1 MVSHL
6 EVATIPILMPILVSH
21 RKDLENKIAAN
32 GGNYKPNLTKDET
45 HLIAKDPNGA
55 KYEFAERWGIKT
67 VTVEWMEQSLER
79 GMILEETKYHPS
91 MPPERRGQ
99 GAWIQRTIS
108 TSSLGKR
115 KPGKEPGADR
125 SRRLRRTASARLE
138 THNSGIWGEIA
149 VQDVKPEP
157 RMEHDVWDDQVEV
170 KPEDLRDE
178 KQQSLNAPRKDL
190 GRTEPMAKVKPHK
203 HPPEK
208 HELFH
213 GHSFLLHG
221 FNQQQSP
228 VVEGHLRSRGA
239 EIVDPSSLSG
249 SAEEIFVV
257 VPHTMTASRVTDGL
271 SHSIHYTLVTELW
284 IERCIFG
291 KAYHEP
297 TAHVTS
303 QPLAVIPVPGFE
315 NMRIASTGVHGLD
328 LGHMS
333 KMLDLVGAKYVENF
347 DPQANILLSSA
358 NPTEEKLQHAKLW
371 EKPVIKVDWLWD
383 SLRHG
388 TSLPLRSYL
397 VQEAY
402 SSEKLGSNSNARKQD
417 GGSEELLSERKH
429 LSASGSRSKGPEEA
443 NLSGPKHSKR
453 SDEERQRSKTQHF
466 SRGTKRRSN
475 IFPDED
481 GPPVDSLDSA
491 NLDGA
496 DSPIRT
502 KADISANASPSIS
515 SKPSRLPPLQQIS
528 HNSSPPKATPAMTND
543 KSESMSSKRSA
554 PASPKSL
561 QSPSAKQSRKE
572 ENENLEPTM
581 SELLAIHK
589 SKSSHRPT
597 SKSGEAKAEQTSSPR
612 RRRRQLLGRATSNM
626 SAHNNEHHN
635 TLSRASS
642 VGSLNT
648 DGVGTPLSSSFPLSR
663 TKPKDDTTTS
673 GVVYDAEPVE
683 EMRKQQQDEEEKL
696 QMTQLGYED
705 PDVKVAR
712 ERVARKMEGKPAVP
726 TGKTPKKAFPD
737 GERTAG
743 KKDFNVGGGVGGV
756 GEGLGISRR
765 TRQAVAGR

>member
-1 MVSHL
+1 
-6 EVATIPILMPILVSH
+6 MPILVSH

-45 HLIAKDPNGA
+45 HLIAKDPIGA
-55 KYEFAERWGIKT
+55 KYEFADKWSIKT

-91 MPPERRGQ
+91 MPPERRGH
-99 GAWIQRTIS
+99 GAWIQRTTS

-157 RMEHDVWDDQVEV
+157 RLDHDMWDDQVEV
-170 KPEDLRDE
+170 KPQDLQDE
-178 KQQSLNAPRKDL
+178 RQQSLNAPRKDL
-190 GRTEPMAKVKPHK
+190 GRIEPMAEGKPHK

-213 GHSFLLHG
+213 GRSFLLHG

-239 EIVDPSSLSG
+239 KVVDLSSLTG
-249 SAEEIFVV
+249 PAEEIFVV
-257 VPHTMTASRVTDGL
+257 VPHTMTASRVTDCL
-271 SHSIHYTLVTELW
+271 SPSDHYILVTELW

-315 NMRIASTGVHGLD
+315 NMRIASTGIHGLD

-333 KMLDLVGAKYVENF
+333 KMLNLVGAKYMENF
-347 DPQANILLSSA
+347 DPQASLLLSSA

-371 EKPVIKVDWLWD
+371 DKPVVKVDWLWD
-383 SLRHG
+383 SIRHG
-388 TSLPLRSYL
+388 SSLPLEPYL

-402 SSEKLGSNSNARKQD
+402 SSEKPGSNSNARKPDD
-417 GGSEELLSERKH
+417 GPEESS
-429 LSASGSRSKGPEEA
+429 SAQKKVLADSRSKNPKEPNA
-443 NLSGPKHSKR
+443 SGPNR
-453 SDEERQRSKTQHF
+453 SPRPDKERQGSIMQHF
-466 SRGTKRRSN
+466 SRGMKPGSN

-481 GPPVDSLDSA
+481 GPPADSLNSA

-496 DSPIRT
+496 NSPIPSR
-502 KADISANASPSIS
+502 ADVPSNASPSIS
-515 SKPSRLPPLQQIS
+515 SKPPRLPPLQQIS
-528 HNSSPPKATPAMTND
+528 PNSSPPKPPPAMTND
-543 KSESMSSKRSA
+543 KSDSMASKRST
-554 PASPKSL
+554 PASPRSL
-561 QSPSAKQSRKE
+561 QSPIAKQSRKE
-572 ENENLEPTM
+572 ENENLQPTM

-626 SAHNNEHHN
+626 SAHNNDRHN
-635 TLSRASS
+635 SLSRTSS

-663 TKPKDDTTTS
+663 TKPKENTTTS
-673 GVVYDAEPVE
+673 GVVYDAEHVE

-726 TGKTPKKAFPD
+726 TGKTPKKAVAV

-743 KKDFNVGGGVGGV
+743 KKDFDVGGGVGGV

>member
-45 HLIAKDPNGA
+45 HLIAKDPIGA
-55 KYEFAERWGIKT
+55 KYEFAEKWGIKT
-67 VTVEWMEQSLER
+67 VTVEWMDQSLER

-99 GAWIQRTIS
+99 GAWIHRTTS

-115 KPGKEPGADR
+115 KVGKEPGADR

-157 RMEHDVWDDQVEV
+157 RLEHDVWDDQVEV
-170 KPEDLRDE
+170 KPQDLQDE
-178 KQQSLNAPRKDL
+178 RQQSLNAPRKDL
-190 GRTEPMAKVKPHK
+190 GRTEPMAEGKPHK

-213 GHSFLLHG
+213 GCSFLLHG

-239 EIVDPSSLSG
+239 EIVDLSSLTG

-257 VPHTMTASRVTDGL
+257 VPHTMAASRVTDCL
-271 SHSIHYTLVTELW
+271 SPSVSYILVTELW

-303 QPLAVIPVPGFE
+303 QPLAVIPVSGFE

-333 KMLDLVGAKYVENF
+333 KMLNLVGAKYVENF
-347 DPQANILLSSA
+347 DPQASLLLSSA
-358 NPTEEKLQHAKLW
+358 NPTEEKLQHAKVW
-371 EKPVIKVDWLWD
+371 EKPVVKVEWLWD

-388 TSLPLRSYL
+388 TSLPLEPYL

-402 SSEKLGSNSNARKQD
+402 SSEKPGSNRNARKQD
-417 GGSEELLSERKH
+417 DGPEESLSERKIVF
-429 LSASGSRSKGPEEA
+429 SSGLRSKGPEEPK
-443 NLSGPKHSKR
+443 LSGPKQSTG
-453 SDEERQRSKTQHF
+453 SDKERQGSNTQHF
-466 SRGTKRRSN
+466 SRVMKRGSN

-481 GPPVDSLDSA
+481 GPPMDSLDSA

-496 DSPIRT
+496 NSPIPTR
-502 KADISANASPSIS
+502 ADVPSNATPPTSN
-515 SKPSRLPPLQQIS
+515 KPPRLPPLQQIS
-528 HNSSPPKATPAMTND
+528 PNSSPPKPPPAMMND
-543 KSESMSSKRSA
+543 KSESIASKRSN
-554 PASPKSL
+554 PT
-561 QSPSAKQSRKE
+561 SPSAKQSRKE

-589 SKSSHRPT
+589 NKSSHRPT
-597 SKSGEAKAEQTSSPR
+597 SKSGEAKAEQSSSPR

-626 SAHNNEHHN
+626 SAHNNEHHKS
-635 TLSRASS
+635 LSRASS

-648 DGVGTPLSSSFPLSR
+648 EGVGTPLSSSFPLSR
-663 TKPKDDTTTS
+663 TKSKDDTITS
-673 GVVYDAEPVE
+673 GVVYDAEHVE

-726 TGKTPKKAFPD
+726 TGKTPKKAVAC

-743 KKDFNVGGGVGGV
+743 KKDFDVGGGAGGV

>member
-1 MVSHL
+1 
-6 EVATIPILMPILVSH
+6 MPVLVGH

-45 HLIAKDPNGA
+45 HLIAKDPIGA
-55 KYEFAERWGIKT
+55 KYEFAEKWGIKT

-91 MPPERRGQ
+91 IPAERRGQ

-115 KPGKEPGADR
+115 KSGKEPGADR

-157 RMEHDVWDDQVEV
+157 RLEHDVWDDQVEV
-170 KPEDLRDE
+170 KPEGLQDE
-178 KQQSLNAPRKDL
+178 RQQSLNASRNDL
-190 GRTEPMAKVKPHK
+190 GRTEPMAKGRPHK

-213 GHSFLLHG
+213 GRSFLLHG

-239 EIVDPSSLSG
+239 KILDFSSLSG
-249 SAEEIFVV
+249 LTEEIFVI
-257 VPHTMTASRVTDGL
+257 VPHNMTAGRVTDL
-271 SHSIHYTLVTELW
+271 LDSSVHYIMVTELW

-291 KAYHEP
+291 KAYREP

-333 KMLDLVGAKYVENF
+333 KMLNLVGAKYVENF
-347 DPQANILLSSA
+347 DAQANLLLSSA

-388 TSLPLRSYL
+388 TSLPLESYI

-402 SSEKLGSNSNARKQD
+402 PSQRPGSNNNARRTDD
-417 GGSEELLSERKH
+417 GPEKTLAEQKSV
-429 LSASGSRSKGPEEA
+429 SASGSWSKGPKEP
-443 NLSGPKHSKR
+443 NLSDPKR
-453 SDEERQRSKTQHF
+453 STGPDKERQTGKTQRF
-466 SRGTKRRSN
+466 SRGMKRGSD

-481 GPPVDSLDSA
+481 GPPVDSFDSA
-491 NLDGA
+491 NFDGA
-496 DSPIRT
+496 YSPNPTR
-502 KADISANASPSIS
+502 ADIPSKASPPTS
-515 SKPSRLPPLQQIS
+515 SKPPRLPPLQQINP
-528 HNSSPPKATPAMTND
+528 NSSPPKPPPAMMND
-543 KSESMSSKRSA
+543 KRESTASKRSS
-554 PASPKSL
+554 PASPRSL
-561 QSPSAKQSRKE
+561 QSPSAKQSRIE
-572 ENENLEPTM
+572 QSENLEPTM

-589 SKSSHRPT
+589 NKSSHRPT

-626 SAHNNEHHN
+626 SAHNNDHHN
-635 TLSRASS
+635 SLSRASS

-663 TKPKDDTTTS
+663 AKPKDATTTS
-673 GVVYDAEPVE
+673 GVVYDAEHVE

-726 TGKTPKKAFPD
+726 TGKTPKKTVAVD
-737 GERTAG
+737 ERTAG
-743 KKDFNVGGGVGGV
+743 KKDLEGRGRAGGL